1 MLTGLSIVV
10 LNGSAAVA
18 GILLAR
24 KFGRGAGTDGFM
36 AAYGVYLVLVLG
48 AQAFRSA
55 IVPEL
60 TRAAADGRLAAETR
74 AFALALAVPALLLSV
89 ATVAFAGPL
98 GDGITGGLPEPAPSL
113 AADAL
118 RWLVPA
124 ACAQVLAGLAAS
136 ALAARDSYGVA
147 ALAYTLG
154 SVAGL
159 GLFVA
164 LAGGHGLVALAWG
177 TALNGAITLGLPLV
191 VLGARSEL
199 AGGRAAL
206 ELVARLRRFVESVA
220 VPLALQALYLVCL
233 FLAAGVEVGAVT
245 SFSYAY
251 LLAAML
257 VATTAGALALVT
269 SAPLTRR
276 GLDREGAAAYVVHAS
291 WLCLVPIAAAA
302 GALALAGEQIVSALL
317 GGAYGG
323 DVGADLG
330 RLVVQLAPWMVAAL
344 AQTLVFPLVFVAG
357 RTRGLVPLAL
367 GALAFHAVVAFGLR
381 ELFGLAGL
389 AVALALSTLAV
400 AVVLMARVSPRLPVA
415 AAGGLARPLV
425 VVGAAAAAAFGL
437 AGLLLDGIPAAA
449 AGLGAYVLLVPLLLR
464 AGLGEAWA
472 YARTLR

>member
-1 MLTGLSIVV
+1 M
-10 LNGSAAVA
+10 
-18 GILLAR
+18 
-24 KFGRGAGTDGFM
+24 
-36 AAYGVYLVLVLG
+36 
-48 AQAFRSA
+48 
-55 IVPEL
+55 
-60 TRAAADGRLAAETR
+60 
-74 AFALALAVPALLLSV
+74 
-89 ATVAFAGPL
+89 
-98 GDGITGGLPEPAPSL
+98 
-113 AADAL
+113 
-118 RWLVPA
+118 PA

-136 ALAARDSYGVA
+136 ALAARSSYGVA

-164 LAGGHGLVALAWG
+164 LADEHGLVALAWG
-177 TALNGAITLGLPLV
+177 TALNGAITLGLPL
-191 VLGARSEL
+191 GALVARGEL

-206 ELVARLRRFVESVA
+206 ELVARLRRFVESAA
-220 VPLALQALYLVCL
+220 VPLALQVLYLICL
-233 FLAAGVEVGAVT
+233 LLAADVEVGAVT

-251 LLAAML
+251 LLAATL

-276 GLDREGAAAYVVHAS
+276 GLDADGAAAYVVHAS

-367 GALAFHAVVAFGLR
+367 AALAFHVAVAFGLR
-381 ELFGLAGL
+381 ELFGLPGL

-400 AVVLMARVSPRLPVA
+400 AVVLMARVSPRLPVRA
-415 AAGGLARPLV
+415 AAGLARLV
-425 VVGAAAAAAFGL
+425 LVVGATAAAVFGL
-437 AGLLLDGIPAAA
+437 AGIVLDGVPAAA
-449 AGLGAYVLLVPLLLR
+449 LGLGVYPLALAALR
-464 AGLGEAWA
+464 PPGLREAWA
-472 YARTLR
+472 HMRAL

>member
-1 MLTGLSIVV
+1 MLTGLSIVA

-48 AQAFRSA
+48 AQAFRYA
-55 IVPEL
+55 VVPEL
-60 TRAAADGRLAAETR
+60 TRAAGDGRLAAETR
-74 AFALALAVPALLLSV
+74 AYGAALAVPALLLSV

-98 GDGITGGLPEPAPSL
+98 GDAITGGLPEPAPSL

-136 ALAARDSYGVA
+136 ALAARWSYGVA

-159 GLFVA
+159 GLFVV
-164 LAGGHGLVALAWG
+164 LADEHGLVALAWG
-177 TALNGAITLGLPLV
+177 TALNGAITLALPLG
-191 VLGARSEL
+191 VLAARGEL

-206 ELVARLRRFVESVA
+206 SLVARLRHFVESAA
-220 VPLALQALYLVCL
+220 VPLALQVLYLVCL
-233 FLAAGVEVGAVT
+233 LFAAGVEVGAVT

-251 LLAAML
+251 LLAATL

-276 GLDREGAAAYVVHAS
+276 GLDEAGAAAYVVHAS

-302 GALALAGEQIVSALL
+302 GALALAGEEIVSALL
-317 GGAYGG
+317 GDAYGG

-330 RLVVQLAPWMVAAL
+330 RLVVALAPWMVAAL

-357 RTRGLVPLAL
+357 RTRGLAPLAL
-367 GALAFHAVVAFGLR
+367 ASLAFHVAVAFGLR
-381 ELFGLAGL
+381 ELFGLPGL

-400 AVVLMARVSPRLPVA
+400 AVALMTRVSPRLPVRA
-415 AAGGLARPLV
+415 AAGLARLV
-425 VVGAAAAAAFGL
+425 LVVGATAAAAFGL
-437 AGLLLDGIPAAA
+437 AGLVLDGVPAAA
-449 AGLGAYVLLVPLLLR
+449 LGLGVYPLALAALR
-464 AGLGEAWA
+464 PLGLREAWVHVRA
-472 YARTLR
+472 L